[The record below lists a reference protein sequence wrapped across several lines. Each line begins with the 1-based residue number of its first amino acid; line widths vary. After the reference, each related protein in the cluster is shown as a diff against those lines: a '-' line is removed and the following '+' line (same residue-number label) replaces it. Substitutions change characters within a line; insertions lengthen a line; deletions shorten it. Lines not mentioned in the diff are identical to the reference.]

1 MKHYLILLILLFSSA
16 VCAETSWEY
25 IEEDEFCY
33 IQSVPIKTIIPD
45 GKSRGDNYILIY
57 RMHKNTELFI
67 QITAGFKYKSQDSVQ
82 VTIDDVKYNFYTD
95 EDTAWAKDDK
105 KTIVAMKKGLKF
117 QTTGVSSKGT
127 TVVDFYTLKGI
138 TTAINRLINDC

>member
-1 MKHYLILLILLFSSA
+1 
-16 VCAETSWEY
+16 
-25 IEEDEFCY
+25 
-33 IQSVPIKTIIPD
+33 
-45 GKSRGDNYILIY
+45 
-57 RMHKNTELFI
+57 MHKNTELFI